1 MKDVGLDFN
10 SVLERVYEL
19 PLESKEELKEL
30 LSRNI
35 ADERR
40 DEIARGFKSAQ
51 KEQKAGKLRF
61 SSDVIALKK
70 SL

>member
-1 MKDVGLDFN
+1 MKSEGMDFN
-10 SVLERVYEL
+10 SVLVRVYEL

-40 DEIARGFKSAQ
+40 DEIARNFKSAQ
-51 KEQKAGKLRF
+51 KEQKAGKLSF
-61 SSDVIALKK
+61 SSDIDVLKK

>member
-1 MKDVGLDFN
+1 MKSEGMDFN

-40 DEIARGFKSAQ
+40 DEIARNFKSAQ
-51 KEQKAGKLRF
+51 KEQRAGKLSF
-61 SSDVIALKK
+61 SSDIDVLKK
-70 SL
+70 PL